1 MAKMKLNM
9 IALHNY
15 GQSLVQPT
23 VWTGLE
29 TDFDHATGRLEKNGS
44 YYAGY
49 ITTSGGATWGGVPMN
64 ISDYLFGA
72 QNAFVLRQ
80 GIRGEH
86 VLRRYPV
93 ANASRFP
100 SPNPNAKLT
109 GLAQILGQLQTSMNR
124 DSHSN
129 LCANK

>member
-1 MAKMKLNM
+1 MGVLYGRAGRLTAQNGGFWPGQ
-9 IALHNY
+9 Y

-72 QNAFVLRQ
+72 QHAFASDCYGSRAM
-80 GIRGEH
+80 
-86 VLRRYPV
+86 RRVGGCPDPMLSPATPPKNQV
-93 ANASRFP
+93 RKISSWPRSWANFSLF
-100 SPNPNAKLT
+100 
-109 GLAQILGQLQTSMNR
+109 
-124 DSHSN
+124 
-129 LCANK
+129 